1 MGRAFGLKDVESFAV
16 PSGVFV
22 SYEKE
27 DGSHETAVLRVHRKG
42 INLTR
47 VNVVNSDFP
56 AGRARGDHA
65 GRGAACA
72 ASH

>member
-47 VNVVNSDFP
+47 
-56 AGRARGDHA
+56 
-65 GRGAACA
+65 
-72 ASH
+72 